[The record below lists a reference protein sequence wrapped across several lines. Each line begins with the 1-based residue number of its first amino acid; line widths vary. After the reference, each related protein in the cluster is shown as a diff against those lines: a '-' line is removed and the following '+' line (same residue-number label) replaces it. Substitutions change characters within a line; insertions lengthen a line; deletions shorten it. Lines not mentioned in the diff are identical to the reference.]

1 MKFKQSVLFCAV
13 AGALLAGQS
22 ASAQT
27 LSEAVD
33 ATIKTN
39 PDVLINANRR
49 LAVDQ
54 EIEQAKGGYRP
65 KVDLSAGW
73 GWEWSENTSTRPGSD
88 NLTRAESALTL
99 TQMLYDG
106 FGTRSEVERH
116 TARSQAAAHK
126 VAGASEEIGLR
137 AVETYLEVVRRQE
150 LRNLTLDNLTAHER
164 TYEQIKLRSES
175 GVGRKADLEQAQARL
190 SLAQAN
196 LASAEA
202 NLREASI
209 QFQRVVGEVP
219 SGLARPAEPSGVP
232 TSEDDAVT
240 TAVNNHPLLRSAAAD
255 IEATHAQTRAGES
268 LLRPRVDLELG
279 TSWNNNLDGVEYKN
293 NDAYAML
300 RFRYNLYRGGTDQ
313 ARVAQRR
320 IQTQEAIEVMNK
332 TRREVEEST
341 RLSWNSLM
349 TSADRLPKLK
359 AHADATEQ
367 TREAYAKQFSIGQ
380 RTLLDLL
387 DSENELYTA
396 RSNYVDGQFVEMFAR
411 YRLLAD
417 MGSLVSALGVAGR
430 EEALVTGTAASGAS
444 EPAAAAPAAEPAAA
458 PATEP
463 APAEPAPAAEPAAVE
478 PSALAEPAAAA
489 EPAAVVEPAA
499 AAEQPAA
506 EAVQAA
512 EPAPAEA
519 AS

>member
-1 MKFKQSVLFCAV
+1 MTFKHSILFCAV

-22 ASAQT
+22 AMAQT
-27 LSEAVD
+27 LGEAVD

-54 EIEQAKGGYRP
+54 EINQAKGGYRP

-88 NLTRAESALTL
+88 NLTRGESLLTL

-116 TARSQAAAHK
+116 TARSQSAAHK
-126 VAGASEEIGLR
+126 VAGTSEEIGLR

-150 LRNLTLDNLTAHER
+150 LLNLTQDNLAAHER
-164 TYEQIKLRSES
+164 TYEQIKLRADS
-175 GVGRKADLEQAQARL
+175 GVGRKADLEQALARL

-202 NLREASI
+202 NLREANI
-209 QFQRVVGEVP
+209 QFQRVVGEAP
-219 SGLARPAEPSGVP
+219 IGLARPAEPTGVP
-232 TSEDDAVT
+232 TSQEDAMG
-240 TAVNNHPLLRSAAAD
+240 TAVNNHPLMKSAEAD
-255 IEATHAQTRAGES
+255 IEATRAQTRAGES
-268 LLRPRVDLELG
+268 LLRPRVDFEMG
-279 TSWNNNLDGVEYKN
+279 TGYNNNLDGVEYKD

-300 RFRYNLYRGGTDQ
+300 RLRYNLYRGGTDE

-320 IQTQEAIEVMNK
+320 IETQEAIEVLNR
-332 TRREVEEST
+332 TRRQVEEST

-396 RSNYVDGQFVEMFAR
+396 RSNYIDGQFVEMFAR

-417 MGSLVSALGVAGR
+417 MGTLVSSLGVAPR
-430 EEALVTGTAASGAS
+430 EEAVANGIAVAASES
-444 EPAAAAPAAEPAAA
+444 KPAPTGAAPAAANDA
-458 PATEP
+458 P
-463 APAEPAPAAEPAAVE
+463 
-478 PSALAEPAAAA
+478 
-489 EPAAVVEPAA
+489 
-499 AAEQPAA
+499 
-506 EAVQAA
+506 
-512 EPAPAEA
+512 
-519 AS
+519 